1 MKNII
6 GIWPNLFRAVEVAK
20 TGNFSISV
28 WFDKQEYPNAES
40 DYQTIKDFCKGWFDN
55 FSKKGNINIELT
67 KPPASFFENE
77 KHFETI
83 ADIEKRI
90 VKSKLFALPVWKPD
104 IGTKQLLKHAIEKL
118 DLSLSQIDLIE
129 KMSVV
134 IAQMDFSDSVRAQ
147 HVAEAI
153 QYSFVYDSENK
164 TNFENKVMII
174 ITLKNGIVGIE
185 RIATDEEIILK
196 DYDLGDNLPPEVKKD
211 ELGYFVES
219 EL

>member
-6 GIWPNLFRAVEVAK
+6 GIWPNLFRAIEVAK

-67 KPPASFFENE
+67 KPPASFFANE
-77 KHFETI
+77 HHFETI

-90 VKSKLFALPVWKPD
+90 VKSKQFLLPIWKPD
-104 IGTKQLLKHAIEKL
+104 VGTKSLLKNAIEKL
-118 DLSLSQIDLIE
+118 DLSLLQIDLIE
-129 KMSVV
+129 KISVV
-134 IAQMDFSDSVRAQ
+134 IAQMDFSNTVNAC

-153 QYSFVYDSENK
+153 QYSHVWDKENK
-164 TNFENKVMII
+164 TNFENKAMII

-196 DYDLGDNLPPEVKKD
+196 DYDSGDPLSFETKKD
-211 ELGYFVES
+211 ELGYYTET